1 MSRANVRAFHENPG
15 THIYQPLKRIS
26 QNSRVLLSSAEI
38 FEAYSTNSIDPDQTA
53 PIVWP
58 GSTLFASILMFTN
71 KQTFSDVVYFAG
83 VLRVK

>member
-1 MSRANVRAFHENPG
+1 MRAFHENPG

-53 PIVWP
+53 PIV
-58 GSTLFASILMFTN
+58 
-71 KQTFSDVVYFAG
+71 
-83 VLRVK
+83 